1 MQSVKFEGQSL
12 FIEGSLT
19 DADDSGWSFLAH
31 SVLIL
36 SITFAHQ
43 LFMGYGNKHKLEINA
58 DLSFLVHSWDGF
70 LGTLLVN
77 VLVHSWDRL

>member
-1 MQSVKFEGQSL
+1 MQSFKFVGQAI
-12 FIEGSLT
+12 FIEGSLN

-43 LFMGYGNKHKLEINA
+43 LFMGYNNKLKLEINA
-58 DLSFLVHSWDGF
+58 DPSFLVHSWDGF

-77 VLVHSWDRL
+77 VLVHS